1 VAHNKFLDARHP
13 AHYIPEAATG
23 ELAVK
28 AAKLNGSE
36 RRAAVR
42 QDLLENLTLH
52 SHVQMAEVLVTEQ
65 GTEDLLVPN
74 ASLEDAVM

>member
-1 VAHNKFLDARHP
+1 
-13 AHYIPEAATG
+13 
-23 ELAVK
+23 
-28 AAKLNGSE
+28 LNGNE

-52 SHVQMAEVLVTEQ
+52 SHVQMAEVLETEQ